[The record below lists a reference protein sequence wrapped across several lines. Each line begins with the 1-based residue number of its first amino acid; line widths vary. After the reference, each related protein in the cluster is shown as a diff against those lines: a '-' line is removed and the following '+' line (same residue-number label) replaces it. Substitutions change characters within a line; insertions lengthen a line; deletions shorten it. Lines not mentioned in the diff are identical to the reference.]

1 VLAICG
7 HSVHA
12 RRIGHS
18 RPRLNAALQ
27 SRYTI
32 DRELGEGGMAS
43 ARSAWVDR
51 RGFLKMSAVL
61 SLGPGLRIQP
71 QALWASVE
79 PSDDRIVEPAEYDL
93 AISCLGVE
101 FSGDSADGRSINGMI
116 PGPLLRLR
124 EGEEVVLRVRNDLD
138 EDTSLHW
145 HGLLVP
151 SDMDGVPGFSYDGIK
166 SGETFTYRFRVRQSG
181 TYWYHSH
188 SGGQEQQ
195 GVYAPIIIDPAGE
208 DPVQVD
214 REHVIVLSDW
224 TDEDPMEVLR
234 NLKGNGAYYN
244 YGKRTLPQL
253 LKGLFDD
260 PGATIRDRTMWG
272 RMRMDPTDIADVSG
286 ATYTYLLNGKN
297 ADENWTGLFGA
308 GDRVRLRIINAAAMT
323 YFDLK
328 IPGLVMTVVQA
339 DGQDVE
345 PVAVEELQIAVAET
359 YDVVVEPEVG
369 EVYTIFAQSMD
380 RSGYA
385 RGTLAKS
392 EGLEGPI
399 PEMSPRPLRSMQM
412 DGMDMPGMDTPGMDM
427 PAETV
432 AATPDADRMAMMSGP
447 MVHPKLKYSHLRALS
462 PNEDVREPE
471 RDVVFRLTGDME
483 RYFWT
488 LDDKKLSDSDAIHLR
503 VGERVRMRL
512 VNETMM
518 EHPMHLHGVF
528 MELQNGQG
536 AAQAPRKHTISV
548 PPFETVEAH
557 LTFDEPGSWAFHCHL
572 LFHMMTGM
580 FVRVEVTEAMAGNDL

>member
-1 VLAICG
+1 
-7 HSVHA
+7 
-12 RRIGHS
+12 
-18 RPRLNAALQ
+18 
-27 SRYTI
+27 
-32 DRELGEGGMAS
+32 MAS
-43 ARSAWVDR
+43 SHSAGVDR
-51 RGFLKMSAVL
+51 REFLKMSAVL

-71 QALWASVE
+71 QMLWAVVE

-93 AISCLGVE
+93 AISRLGVE

-124 EGEEVVLRVRNDLD
+124 EGEEAILRVRNDLD

-145 HGLLVP
+145 HGVLVP
-151 SDMDGVPGFSYDGIK
+151 FDMDGTPGFSYDGIK
-166 SGETFTYRFRVRQSG
+166 PGETFTYRFRVRQGG

-208 DPVQVD
+208 DPVQFD

-253 LKGLFDD
+253 LKGLIDS

-272 RMRMDPTDIADVSG
+272 RMRMDPTDIADVTG

-297 ADENWTGLFGA
+297 ADENWTGLFGT

-345 PVAVEELQIAVAET
+345 PVAVEELGIAVAET
-359 YDVVVEPEVG
+359 YDVVVEPEAG

-380 RSGYA
+380 QSGYA
-385 RGTLAKS
+385 RGTLAES
-392 EGLEGPI
+392 EGLEASI
-399 PEMSPRPLRSMQM
+399 PEMSARPLRRIQM
-412 DGMDMPGMDTPGMDM
+412 EGMDMPGMDMPTDTSAAMPGMDM
-427 PAETV
+427 PADTS
-432 AATPDADRMAMMSGP
+432 AAMPEMDHTAMMNGP
-447 MVHPKLKYSHLRALS
+447 VVHPKLEYSHLRALS
-462 PNEDVREPE
+462 PNVDTREPE
-471 RDVVFRLTGDME
+471 RDVVLRLTGDME

-488 LDDKKLSDSDAIHLR
+488 LNDKKLSDSDVIHLR
-503 VGERVRMRL
+503 VGERVRIQFE
-512 VNETMM
+512 NETMM

-557 LTFDEPGSWAFHCHL
+557 LTFYEPGPWAFHCHL

-580 FVRVEVTEAMAGNDL
+580 FVRVEVAEAIAVADL

>member
-1 VLAICG
+1 
-7 HSVHA
+7 
-12 RRIGHS
+12 
-18 RPRLNAALQ
+18 
-27 SRYTI
+27 
-32 DRELGEGGMAS
+32 
-43 ARSAWVDR
+43 
-51 RGFLKMSAVL
+51 
-61 SLGPGLRIQP
+61 
-71 QALWASVE
+71 
-79 PSDDRIVEPAEYDL
+79 
-93 AISCLGVE
+93 
-101 FSGDSADGRSINGMI
+101 
-116 PGPLLRLR
+116 
-124 EGEEVVLRVRNDLD
+124 
-138 EDTSLHW
+138 
-145 HGLLVP
+145 
-151 SDMDGVPGFSYDGIK
+151 
-166 SGETFTYRFRVRQSG
+166 
-181 TYWYHSH
+181 
-188 SGGQEQQ
+188 
-195 GVYAPIIIDPAGE
+195 
-208 DPVQVD
+208 
-214 REHVIVLSDW
+214 
-224 TDEDPMEVLR
+224 
-234 NLKGNGAYYN
+234 
-244 YGKRTLPQL
+244 
-253 LKGLFDD
+253 
-260 PGATIRDRTMWG
+260 
-272 RMRMDPTDIADVSG
+272 MRMDPTDIADVSG

-427 PAETV
+427 PADTV

>member
-1 VLAICG
+1 MTA
-7 HSVHA
+7 H
-12 RRIGHS
+12 RRKTGNTSLSPH
-18 RPRLNAALQ
+18 
-27 SRYTI
+27 
-32 DRELGEGGMAS
+32 S
-43 ARSAWVDR
+43 ARVDR
-51 RGFLKMSAVL
+51 GEFLRISAAL
-61 SLGPGLRIQP
+61 SLGPGLGIRP
-71 QALWASVE
+71 QTLWAVVE

-93 AISCLGVE
+93 AISSLGVE

-124 EGEEVVLRVRNDLD
+124 EGEEAILRVRNDLD

-145 HGLLVP
+145 HGVLVP
-151 SDMDGVPGFSYDGIK
+151 FDMDGVPGFSYDGIK
-166 SGETFTYRFRVRQSG
+166 PGETFTYRFRVRQSG

-208 DPVQVD
+208 DPVQFD

-260 PGATIRDRTMWG
+260 PGATVRDRTMWG
-272 RMRMDPTDIADVSG
+272 RMRMDPTDIADVTG

-345 PVAVEELQIAVAET
+345 PVAVEELGIAVAET
-359 YDVVVEPEVG
+359 YDVVVEPEAG

-385 RGTLAKS
+385 RGTLAES
-392 EGLEGPI
+392 EGLEASI
-399 PEMSPRPLRSMQM
+399 PEMSARPLRTMQM
-412 DGMDMPGMDTPGMDM
+412 EGMDMPGMDMPADTSAAMPGMD
-427 PAETV
+427 PT
-432 AATPDADRMAMMSGP
+432 AMMNGP
-447 MVHPKLKYSHLRALS
+447 VVHPKLEYSHLRALS
-462 PNEDVREPE
+462 PNVDTREPE
-471 RDVVFRLTGDME
+471 RDVVLRLTGDME

-488 LDDKKLSDSDAIHLR
+488 LNDKKLSDSDAIQLR
-503 VGERVRMRL
+503 VGERVRIRFE
-512 VNETMM
+512 NETMM

-536 AAQAPRKHTISV
+536 TAQAPRKHTISV

-557 LTFDEPGSWAFHCHL
+557 LTFDEPGPWAFHCHL
-572 LFHMMTGM
+572 LFHMITGM
-580 FVRVEVTEAMAGNDL
+580 FVRVEVAEAIAVADL

>member
-1 VLAICG
+1 
-7 HSVHA
+7 
-12 RRIGHS
+12 
-18 RPRLNAALQ
+18 
-27 SRYTI
+27 
-32 DRELGEGGMAS
+32 M
-43 ARSAWVDR
+43 
-51 RGFLKMSAVL
+51 
-61 SLGPGLRIQP
+61 GPGLGTRP
-71 QALWASVE
+71 QTLWAVVE
-79 PSDDRIVEPAEYDL
+79 PSDDRVVEPAEYDL
-93 AISCLGVE
+93 AITRLGVE
-101 FSGDSADGRSINGMI
+101 FSGNSAVGRSINGMI

-124 EGEEVVLRVRNDLD
+124 EGEEAILRVRNDLD
-138 EDTSLHW
+138 EATSLHW

-151 SDMDGVPGFSYDGIK
+151 SDMDGVPGFSYDGIDP
-166 SGETFTYRFRVRQSG
+166 GETFTYRFRVRQSG

-260 PGATIRDRTMWG
+260 PGATVRDRAMWG
-272 RMRMDPTDIADVSG
+272 RMRMDPTDIADVTG

-323 YFDLK
+323 YFDLN

-345 PVAVEELQIAVAET
+345 PVAVEELRIAVAET
-359 YDVVVEPEVG
+359 YDVVVEPEAG

-385 RGTLAKS
+385 RGTLAES
-392 EGLEGPI
+392 EGLEASI
-399 PEMSPRPLRSMQM
+399 PEMSARPLRTMQM
-412 DGMDMPGMDTPGMDM
+412 EGMDMPTDTSAAMPGMDMPEMDMPTDTSAAMPGMDMPGMD
-427 PAETV
+427 PA
-432 AATPDADRMAMMSGP
+432 AMMNGSV
-447 MVHPKLKYSHLRALS
+447 VHPKLEYSHLRALS
-462 PNEDVREPE
+462 PNVDTREPE
-471 RDVVFRLTGDME
+471 RDVVIRLTGDME

-488 LDDKKLSDSDAIHLR
+488 LNDKKLSDSDAIQLR
-503 VGERVRMRL
+503 VGERVRFQFE
-512 VNETMM
+512 NETMM

-580 FVRVEVTEAMAGNDL
+580 LVRVEVAEADL

>member
-1 VLAICG
+1 MTA
-7 HSVHA
+7 H
-12 RRIGHS
+12 RRETGNTSLYPH
-18 RPRLNAALQ
+18 
-27 SRYTI
+27 
-32 DRELGEGGMAS
+32 S
-43 ARSAWVDR
+43 ARVDR
-51 RGFLKMSAVL
+51 GEFLRISAAL
-61 SLGPGLRIQP
+61 SLGPGFGIRP
-71 QALWASVE
+71 QTLWAVVE

-93 AISCLGVE
+93 AISRLGVE

-124 EGEEVVLRVRNDLD
+124 EGEEAILRVRNDLD

-145 HGLLVP
+145 HGILVP
-151 SDMDGVPGFSYDGIK
+151 FDMDGVPGFSYDGIK
-166 SGETFTYRFRVRQSG
+166 PGETFTYRFRVRQSG

-195 GVYAPIIIDPAGE
+195 GVYAPIIIDPTGE
-208 DPVQVD
+208 DPVQFD
-214 REHVIVLSDW
+214 LEHVIVLSDW

-260 PGATIRDRTMWG
+260 PGATVRDRTMWG
-272 RMRMDPTDIADVSG
+272 RMRMDPTDIADVTG

-345 PVAVEELQIAVAET
+345 PVAVEELGIAVAET
-359 YDVVVEPEVG
+359 YDVVVEPEAG

-385 RGTLAKS
+385 RGTLAES
-392 EGLEGPI
+392 EGLEASI
-399 PEMSPRPLRSMQM
+399 PEMSARPLRTMQM
-412 DGMDMPGMDTPGMDM
+412 EGMDMPGMDMPADTSAAMPGMD
-427 PAETV
+427 PA
-432 AATPDADRMAMMSGP
+432 AMRNGP
-447 MVHPKLKYSHLRALS
+447 VVHAKLEYSHLRALS
-462 PNEDVREPE
+462 PNVDTREPE
-471 RDVVFRLTGDME
+471 RDVVLRLTGDME

-488 LDDKKLSDSDAIHLR
+488 LNDKKLSDSDAIQLR
-503 VGERVRMRL
+503 VGERVRIRFE
-512 VNETMM
+512 NETMM

-536 AAQAPRKHTISV
+536 TAQAPRKHTISV

-557 LTFDEPGSWAFHCHL
+557 LTFDEPGPWALHCHL

-580 FVRVEVTEAMAGNDL
+580 FVRVEVAEAIAVADL

>member
-1 VLAICG
+1 MTEPRTNTGGTSLSA
-7 HSVHA
+7 HSV
-12 RRIGHS
+12 R
-18 RPRLNAALQ
+18 
-27 SRYTI
+27 
-32 DRELGEGGMAS
+32 
-43 ARSAWVDR
+43 VDR
-51 RGFLKMSAVL
+51 REFLRVSAAL
-61 SLGPGLRIQP
+61 SMGPGLGTRP
-71 QALWASVE
+71 QTLWAVVE
-79 PSDDRIVEPAEYDL
+79 PSDDRVVEPAEYDL
-93 AISCLGVE
+93 AITRLGVE
-101 FSGDSADGRSINGMI
+101 FSGNSAVGRSINGMI

-124 EGEEVVLRVRNDLD
+124 EGEEAILRVRNDLD
-138 EDTSLHW
+138 EATSLHW

-151 SDMDGVPGFSYDGIK
+151 SDMDGVPGFSYDGIDP
-166 SGETFTYRFRVRQSG
+166 GETFTYRFRVRQSG

-260 PGATIRDRTMWG
+260 PGATVRDRAMWG
-272 RMRMDPTDIADVSG
+272 RMRMDPTDIADVTG

-323 YFDLK
+323 YFDLN

-345 PVAVEELQIAVAET
+345 PVAVEELRIAVAET
-359 YDVVVEPEVG
+359 YDVVVEPEAG

-385 RGTLAKS
+385 RGTLAES
-392 EGLEGPI
+392 EGLEASI
-399 PEMSPRPLRSMQM
+399 PEMSARPLRTMQM
-412 DGMDMPGMDTPGMDM
+412 EGMDMPTDTSAAMPGMDMPGMD
-427 PAETV
+427 PA
-432 AATPDADRMAMMSGP
+432 AMMNGSV
-447 MVHPKLKYSHLRALS
+447 VHPKLEYSHLRALS
-462 PNEDVREPE
+462 PNVDTREPE
-471 RDVVFRLTGDME
+471 RDVVIRLTGDME

-488 LDDKKLSDSDAIHLR
+488 LNDKKLSDSDAIQLR
-503 VGERVRMRL
+503 VGERVRFQFE
-512 VNETMM
+512 NETMM

-580 FVRVEVTEAMAGNDL
+580 LVRVEVAEADL

>member
-1 VLAICG
+1 MDTPEPVT
-7 HSVHA
+7 
-12 RRIGHS
+12 
-18 RPRLNAALQ
+18 RLNAAL
-27 SRYTI
+27 SGR
-32 DRELGEGGMAS
+32 DRIEREIGDGGMATSHS
-43 ARSAWVDR
+43 AGVDR
-51 RGFLKMSAVL
+51 REFLKMSAVL

-71 QALWASVE
+71 QTLWAVVE
-79 PSDDRIVEPAEYDL
+79 PTDHRIVEPTEHDL
-93 AISCLGVE
+93 VISRLGVE
-101 FSGDSADGRSINGMI
+101 LSGDSAYGRSINGII
-116 PGPLLRLR
+116 PGPLLRFR
-124 EGEEVVLRVRNDLD
+124 EGEEAILRVRNDLD

-145 HGLLVP
+145 HGILVP
-151 SDMDGVPGFSYDGIK
+151 FDMDGVPGFSYDGIK
-166 SGETFTYRFRVRQSG
+166 PGETFTYRFRVRQSG

-208 DPVQVD
+208 DPVQFD

-224 TDEDPMEVLR
+224 TDEDPMEILR

-253 LKGLFDD
+253 LKGLIDS
-260 PGATIRDRTMWG
+260 PGATIRDRAMWG
-272 RMRMDPTDIADVSG
+272 RMRMDPTDIADVTG
-286 ATYTYLLNGKN
+286 ATYTYLLNGRN
-297 ADENWTGLFGA
+297 ADENWTGIFGS

-339 DGQDVE
+339 DGQDIE
-345 PVAVEELQIAVAET
+345 PVAVEELGIAVAET
-359 YDVVVEPEVG
+359 YDVVVEPEAG

-385 RGTLAKS
+385 RGTLAES
-392 EGLEGPI
+392 EGLEASI
-399 PEMSPRPLRSMQM
+399 PEMSARPLRAMQM
-412 DGMDMPGMDTPGMDM
+412 EGMDMPGMDMPADTSAAMPGMD
-427 PAETV
+427 PA
-432 AATPDADRMAMMSGP
+432 AMMNGP
-447 MVHPKLKYSHLRALS
+447 VVHPKLEYSHLRALS
-462 PNEDVREPE
+462 PNVDTREPE
-471 RDVVFRLTGDME
+471 RDVVLRLTGDME

-488 LDDKKLSDSDAIHLR
+488 LNDKKLSDSDAIQLH
-503 VGERVRMRL
+503 VGERVRIQFE
-512 VNETMM
+512 NETMM

-557 LTFDEPGSWAFHCHL
+557 LTFDEPGPWAFHCHL

-580 FVRVEVTEAMAGNDL
+580 FVRVEVAEAIAVADL

>member
-1 VLAICG
+1 MTE
-7 HSVHA
+7 HRTNSV
-12 RRIGHS
+12 R
-18 RPRLNAALQ
+18 
-27 SRYTI
+27 
-32 DRELGEGGMAS
+32 
-43 ARSAWVDR
+43 VDR
-51 RGFLKMSAVL
+51 REFLRVSAAL
-61 SLGPGLRIQP
+61 SMGPGLGTRP
-71 QALWASVE
+71 QTLWAVVE
-79 PSDDRIVEPAEYDL
+79 PSDDRVVEPAEYDL
-93 AISCLGVE
+93 AITRLGVE
-101 FSGDSADGRSINGMI
+101 FSGNSAVGRSINGMI

-124 EGEEVVLRVRNDLD
+124 EGEEAILRVRNDLD
-138 EDTSLHW
+138 EATSLHW

-151 SDMDGVPGFSYDGIK
+151 SDMDGVPGFSYDGIDP
-166 SGETFTYRFRVRQSG
+166 GETFTYRFRVRQSG

-260 PGATIRDRTMWG
+260 PGATVRDRAMWG
-272 RMRMDPTDIADVSG
+272 RMRMDPTDIADVTG

-323 YFDLK
+323 YFDLN

-345 PVAVEELQIAVAET
+345 PVAVEELRIAVAET
-359 YDVVVEPEVG
+359 YDVVVEPEAG

-385 RGTLAKS
+385 RGTLAES
-392 EGLEGPI
+392 EGLEASI
-399 PEMSPRPLRSMQM
+399 PEMSARPLRTMQM
-412 DGMDMPGMDTPGMDM
+412 EGMDMPTDTSAAMPGMDMPGMD
-427 PAETV
+427 PA
-432 AATPDADRMAMMSGP
+432 AMMKGSV
-447 MVHPKLKYSHLRALS
+447 VHPKLEYSHLRALS
-462 PNEDVREPE
+462 PNVDTREPE
-471 RDVVFRLTGDME
+471 RDVVIRLTGDME

-488 LDDKKLSDSDAIHLR
+488 LNDKKLSDSDAIQLR
-503 VGERVRMRL
+503 VGERVRFQFE
-512 VNETMM
+512 NETMM

-580 FVRVEVTEAMAGNDL
+580 LVRVEVAEADL

>member
-1 VLAICG
+1 MTEPRTNTGGTSLSA
-7 HSVHA
+7 HSV
-12 RRIGHS
+12 R
-18 RPRLNAALQ
+18 
-27 SRYTI
+27 
-32 DRELGEGGMAS
+32 
-43 ARSAWVDR
+43 VDR
-51 RGFLKMSAVL
+51 REFLRVSAAL
-61 SLGPGLRIQP
+61 SMGPGLGTRP
-71 QALWASVE
+71 QTLWAVVE
-79 PSDDRIVEPAEYDL
+79 PSDDRVVEPAEYDL
-93 AISCLGVE
+93 AITRLGVE
-101 FSGDSADGRSINGMI
+101 FSGNSAVGRSINGMI

-124 EGEEVVLRVRNDLD
+124 EGEEAILRVRNDLD
-138 EDTSLHW
+138 EATSLHW

-151 SDMDGVPGFSYDGIK
+151 SDMDGVPGFSYDGIDP
-166 SGETFTYRFRVRQSG
+166 GETFTYRFRVRQSG

-260 PGATIRDRTMWG
+260 PGATVRDRAMWG
-272 RMRMDPTDIADVSG
+272 RMRMDPTDIADVTG

-323 YFDLK
+323 YFDLN

-345 PVAVEELQIAVAET
+345 PVAVEELRIAVAET
-359 YDVVVEPEVG
+359 YDVVVEPEAG

-385 RGTLAKS
+385 RGTLAES
-392 EGLEGPI
+392 EGLEASI
-399 PEMSPRPLRSMQM
+399 PEMSARPLRTMQM
-412 DGMDMPGMDTPGMDM
+412 EGMDMPTDTSAAMPGMDMPEMDMPTDTSAAMPGMDMPGMD
-427 PAETV
+427 PA
-432 AATPDADRMAMMSGP
+432 AMMKGSV
-447 MVHPKLKYSHLRALS
+447 VHPKLEYSHLRALS
-462 PNEDVREPE
+462 PNVDTREPE
-471 RDVVFRLTGDME
+471 RDVVIRLTGDME

-488 LDDKKLSDSDAIHLR
+488 LNDKKLSDSDAIQLR
-503 VGERVRMRL
+503 VGERVRFQFE
-512 VNETMM
+512 NETMM

-580 FVRVEVTEAMAGNDL
+580 LVRVEVAEADL